1 MNPLFLQQS
10 QLLAAINAYL
20 ALLPSA
26 SQIGLVK
33 GTVPTGDKTVLSSLT
48 QPSGSWY
55 ALKAAVLIPTYE
67 DQSDNLYFGVLPVQ
81 FRYSGSSASEI
92 ITGAILLDT
101 TGAILLGVCPLT
113 NPVTMSDT
121 LDVTVT
127 PQMYCRFGPVG
138 P

>member
-33 GTVPTGDKTVLSSLT
+33 GTVPTGDNIVLSSLA
-48 QPSGSWY
+48 QPVGSWY

-81 FRYSGSSASEI
+81 FRYSGSSPSEV

-113 NPVTMSDT
+113 NPVTMGDT